1 MESSDRDLPKATYNI
16 DEAFLASEGIKMMIN
31 NNFNQ
36 AEQLFDKYRDF
47 TPLMHAGSSFMLFM
61 NAIITFEDEKLDLA
75 LKSLKATEKLC
86 QMEENTLF
94 KSISRSF
101 RKKEAP
107 IDELP
112 LPERLQRYVII
123 ADCSLYMAILT
134 FVRQGI
140 TSYIKGGLMLR
151 KAWKTYEKCYK
162 MINDMSKAES
172 DSTSPNII
180 INDSSIRSGADSAT
194 SDIMKDSDRASDE
207 CFEEIQADNGN
218 NDDVSTSSLAN
229 EDNNPTVDPDDKFE
243 EIQSEND
250 PNSKGDSTEKQF
262 QVLNTEETRDTKT
275 IERLKGAIFFG
286 YGLFNVCISLIPP
299 RVVRLAQI
307 FGFGGNREM
316 GIKCLEF
323 SSRTS
328 DMKAPLAKL
337 ALLWYHVI
345 IRPFY
350 GLDGTDLAAGI
361 GEAER
366 IIAESKEYEESALFL
381 FFQGRVRRIQ
391 KDILGSLDAFNT
403 AVQVAKEQTAIQ
415 QLCCYERGWCHMIN
429 MNWPS
434 AVPEFVLLKKESRWS
449 QSYYTYLA
457 AITLGASGSM
467 KQASEQMKL
476 VPQLARKRG
485 NAPELFVIRK
495 ANQYKDV
502 ILQPHN
508 YVLLILEVIYLW
520 GAIRICGDHQLRQFL
535 IETERS
541 QESYISSLQVFMLGI
556 LHLQLRD
563 IQLAEQYLK
572 EAVRTSKKSR
582 QDNYIAPY
590 ATYELGL
597 LLTEHAQ

>member
-1 MESSDRDLPKATYNI
+1 
-16 DEAFLASEGIKMMIN
+16 MMIN

-180 INDSSIRSGADSAT
+180 INDSSI
-194 SDIMKDSDRASDE
+194 
-207 CFEEIQADNGN
+207 Q
-218 NDDVSTSSLAN
+218 
-229 EDNNPTVDPDDKFE
+229 
-243 EIQSEND
+243 
-250 PNSKGDSTEKQF
+250 
-262 QVLNTEETRDTKT
+262 
-275 IERLKGAIFFG
+275 RLKGAIFFG

-597 LLTEHAQ
+597 LLTEHAQGVSQGKSLLNQAKDNYSGYDLENRLHFRIHSALSRLK